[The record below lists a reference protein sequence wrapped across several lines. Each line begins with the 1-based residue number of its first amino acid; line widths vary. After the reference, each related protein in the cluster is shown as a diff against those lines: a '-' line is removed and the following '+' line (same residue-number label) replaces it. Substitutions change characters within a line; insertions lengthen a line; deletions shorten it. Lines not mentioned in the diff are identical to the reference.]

1 MLQRIQS
8 IFFLLAIIVNFA
20 VLFTPVWQFSE
31 AGQIEVLNGL
41 AEMAPES
48 EGSSVNFFE
57 HQDPMKSVLHSVF
70 MGMIVLSGAYILWLI
85 FQFNDRPRQI
95 RLGYIGAVLILVEIL
110 ALVLLTQQGPEYL
123 SASAASTPGYGMIFP
138 IVAVFLVFLGIRGI
152 RKDEEKVRSV
162 DRIR

>member
-1 MLQRIQS
+1 M
-8 IFFLLAIIVNFA
+8 
-20 VLFTPVWQFSE
+20 
-31 AGQIEVLNGL
+31 
-41 AEMAPES
+41 
-48 EGSSVNFFE
+48 
-57 HQDPMKSVLHSVF
+57 
-70 MGMIVLSGAYILWLI
+70 
-85 FQFNDRPRQI
+85 
-95 RLGYIGAVLILVEIL
+95 EIL